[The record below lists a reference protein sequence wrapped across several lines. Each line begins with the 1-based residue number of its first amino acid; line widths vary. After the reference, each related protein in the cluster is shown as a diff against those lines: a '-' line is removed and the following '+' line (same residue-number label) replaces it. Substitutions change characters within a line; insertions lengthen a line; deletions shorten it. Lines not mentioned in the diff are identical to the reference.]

1 MPTRADSCVAK
12 HAKWAMAI
20 IVVMLG
26 IVVSVTVAMTN
37 GLRASMDGLAVKVQV
52 IEVEAATRAAN
63 QKAMLE
69 ALRRIERILDERY
82 GRTHASPDGGK
93 P

>member
-1 MPTRADSCVAK
+1 
-12 HAKWAMAI
+12 
-20 IVVMLG
+20 MLG

-52 IEVEAATRAAN
+52 IEVEAATRTAN

-82 GRTHASPDGGK
+82 GRTHASPDGDK